1 MNLLRQKGHVTE
13 RDGAVWFA
21 SSDLG
26 EDKDNVLV
34 RSNGQPTY
42 FASDIAYHYDKFIR
56 RGFDRVIDVWSADHQ
71 GHVPRMKAVVGAL
84 GIDPDRLTLMIYQL
98 VNLVRD
104 GKPVRM
110 GKRTGEFV
118 TLGEVLDDVGSDAVR
133 FFLVARSAD
142 AMMDFDLDLAKQQS
156 NDNPVYYVQYAHAR
170 VSSILRSAEE
180 IEAGEVNL
188 ALLEHESELALLRKM
203 GQLPEVIELAA
214 TTLAPHHLPYYA
226 QEVASAFHAFYRDCR
241 VLSDDIPL
249 TQARLA
255 LVRACQI
262 VLANS
267 LKLIGVSTPEKM

>member
-1 MNLLRQKGHVTE
+1 MNLLRQKGYVTE

-21 SSDLG
+21 SSELG

-42 FASDIAYHYDKFIR
+42 FASDVAYHYDKFVK
-56 RGFDRVIDVWSADHQ
+56 RGFDRVLDVWSADHQ

-84 GIDPDRLTLMIYQL
+84 GIDPERLTLVIYQL
-98 VNLVRD
+98 VNLVRE

-110 GKRTGEFV
+110 GKRSGEFV
-118 TLGEVLDDVGSDAVR
+118 TLGEVLDEVGPDAVR

-170 VSSILRSAEE
+170 VASILRSAPEQDGG
-180 IEAGEVNL
+180 APNL
-188 ALLEHESELALLRKM
+188 ALLEHESELALLRMM
-203 GQLPEVIELAA
+203 GQLPEIVELAA

-226 QEVASAFHAFYRDCR
+226 QEVATAFHAFYRDCR
-241 VLSDDIPL
+241 VLSDDPEL
-249 TQARLA
+249 TRARLA
-255 LVRACQI
+255 LVSACRT
-262 VLANS
+262 VLANT
-267 LKLIGVSTPEKM
+267 LTLIGVSAPEKM